1 MPTQP
6 LSSPTF
12 LGTSGPGAAALPC
25 VFTPSSLWGLLGSS
39 ELASLL
45 KKDTGLPKDEQMFL
59 SPGHRGQPAVTR
71 TQSKGN
77 TQKGLPERH

>member
-25 VFTPSSLWGLLGSS
+25 VFTPSSLWGLLGAS

-59 SPGHRGQPAVTR
+59 SPGHRGQPAVPC